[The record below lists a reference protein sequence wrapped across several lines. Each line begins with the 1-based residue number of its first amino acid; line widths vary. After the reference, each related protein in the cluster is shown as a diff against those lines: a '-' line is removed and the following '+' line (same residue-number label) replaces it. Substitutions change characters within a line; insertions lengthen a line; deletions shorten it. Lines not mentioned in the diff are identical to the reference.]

1 MALFVALVA
10 GLLVVAE
17 SQASENGFLSK
28 NLPVGDSGYDKF
40 ISPSFNH
47 IKQGNGPATV
57 GTQEQKAAQQIL
69 SNDNSNMP
77 ISLSAVGVGLLAL
90 VTMVGFQIQR
100 RLQPS
105 TGSDM
110 SINMAQGLNENFMEM
125 KSNAAASRAVGWGQ
139 LSSQNSRTPTLCYAE
154 AAAPAATTAPPG
166 GSAATNTALAGMVG
180 GVMKGDPMPGEGA
193 WDPLGLS
200 NIHGMIQGSE
210 HAGVFPSPQWMRE
223 AEIKHGRV
231 AMLAFTGALFQ
242 EYGMHFDGTLAGQ
255 YYEKGVNAFEATPS
269 AFATNPA
276 GMAQILLAIGLTEGV
291 TFPEGAWA
299 GTMKR
304 EPGDLGY
311 RVMRKNDVMEEQQIK
326 ELKNGRAAM
335 LAIIAFSSAHY
346 IPGSVPFFFNA

>member
-1 MALFVALVA
+1 M
-10 GLLVVAE
+10 
-17 SQASENGFLSK
+17 
-28 NLPVGDSGYDKF
+28 KF
-40 ISPSFNH
+40 SFKPCAML
-47 IKQGNGPATV
+47 I
-57 GTQEQKAAQQIL
+57 
-69 SNDNSNMP
+69 DM
-77 ISLSAVGVGLLAL
+77 SAIGVGLLAL

-154 AAAPAATTAPPG
+154 AATPAATTAPPG

-231 AMLAFTGALFQ
+231 AMLAFTGALVQ

-335 LAIIAFSSAHY
+335 LAIIHSPPRTTSRGLCPSSSM
-346 IPGSVPFFFNA
+346 PKTRPWLS

>member
-17 SQASENGFLSK
+17 SQASDNGFLS
-28 NLPVGDSGYDKF
+28 NSGYDKF
-40 ISPSFNH
+40 VSPSLNH
-47 IKQGNGPATV
+47 MKHGNGPAALSHHSNPAEHGPATV
-57 GTQEQKAAQQIL
+57 GTQY
-69 SNDNSNMP
+69 SDMP
-77 ISLSAVGVGLLAL
+77 ITMSAIGVGLLAL
-90 VTMVGFQIQR
+90 VTMVGFQVRR
-100 RLQPS
+100 RLQPA
-105 TGSDM
+105 TDM
-110 SINMAQGLNENFMEM
+110 SINMASGLNENFMEM